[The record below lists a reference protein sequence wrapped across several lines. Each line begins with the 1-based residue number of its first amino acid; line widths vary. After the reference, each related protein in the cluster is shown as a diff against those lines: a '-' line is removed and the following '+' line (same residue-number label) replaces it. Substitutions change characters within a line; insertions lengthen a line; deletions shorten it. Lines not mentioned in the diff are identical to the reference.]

1 MGCGSLP
8 NTFSAGAPVTWE
20 TDFCHSVAF
29 PSLPLLWVTPPA
41 ASSVRRRH
49 VALVTWCLLSRE
61 VSTAKMSFLFMHL
74 SLLQIELVPLRIEFA
89 SNDSAAGAAE
99 QGVYWCTLP
108 ASNQAS
114 Y

>member
-1 MGCGSLP
+1 
-8 NTFSAGAPVTWE
+8 
-20 TDFCHSVAF
+20 
-29 PSLPLLWVTPPA
+29 
-41 ASSVRRRH
+41 
-49 VALVTWCLLSRE
+49 
-61 VSTAKMSFLFMHL
+61 MHL

-89 SNDSAAGAAE
+89 SNDRAAGAAE